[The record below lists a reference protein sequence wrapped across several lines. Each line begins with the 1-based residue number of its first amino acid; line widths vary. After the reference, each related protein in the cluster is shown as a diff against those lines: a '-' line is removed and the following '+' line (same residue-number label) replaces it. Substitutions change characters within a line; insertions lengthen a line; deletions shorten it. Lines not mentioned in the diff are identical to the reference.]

1 MAELNQFLWP
11 KAEYKRDFDFI
22 GHHIKNQAWFLSKM
36 TGDTVDQCMDFCK
49 DAYRP
54 GGIFEFKDPRVL
66 GIYQREEG
74 TRKLEETTV
83 TQMLAEV
90 VETRRIMSPSMAF
103 YIHPKEKRS
112 ILGKFIKKN
121 VNRRGVAKKEMMR
134 AKMALDKI
142 LEQIKNDE
150 QSSYKISNNSLS
162 GAHVSEF
169 TILYLKSAH
178 SSLTST
184 CRTSAA
190 YANANNE
197 KFLTGNRHYYDRNIV
212 LENIASI
219 ATHTDYQALEA
230 VMQKYGIHYPT
241 AEEAISVVAH
251 STKFYFP
258 PHIRLTEVE
267 ELLTEMSPLERA
279 AFVYTGD
286 GFQLC
291 HYNEALFRG
300 FVEEMIALPQSPH
313 PDYESVY
320 KEMSGDTVAFV
331 SSKMAHL
338 TSGMNIF
345 DSKLDPS
352 VKALVAQA
360 VVEMH
365 SVLAKYSDLIKV
377 LWTTSNIPASVARF
391 TESTRRCGVVSDTDS
406 TIFTVQWWCKWFTG
420 YDRVDQTTNSVRNVM
435 VYLVSQ
441 QIIHILAIMS
451 GNIGVDEDQ
460 LHQIAMK
467 NEYAFP
473 VFVLTSR
480 GKHYFGWMT
489 EQEGN
494 VFPKPK
500 LELKGVGL
508 KNSLAPAEINE
519 ESVDFIKDCMNTV
532 MAGEQIEMIPRLQ
545 KIAARERSLIQSIEG
560 GGHQFYTSAQI
571 KDAYGGPLEKSP
583 YRYHLMWEEV
593 FAPKYGPAPVPP
605 YSAIKVNIEADKPS
619 KFKAWLDG
627 IEDQDLKHR
636 LTEYCRREGKT
647 NFGMLLLPKDRI
659 EVCGVPKEIVQ
670 VVNVRSMVHEIMSPF
685 YIELE
690 SFGFYMNNS
699 GLTRLVSDEY

>member
-1 MAELNQFLWP
+1 MAEINQFLWD
-11 KAEYKRDFDFI
+11 KSQYTRDFDFI
-22 GHHIKNQAWFLSKM
+22 KHHINNQAWYLSKM
-36 TGDTVDQCMDFCK
+36 TGDQLDECLEFCHQ
-49 DAYRP
+49 AYRP
-54 GGIFEFKDPRVL
+54 GGVFEFKDPRVL

-83 TQMLAEV
+83 TAMLAEV
-90 VETRRIMSPSMAF
+90 VATRRIMSPSMAF

-121 VNRRGVAKKEMMR
+121 VGRRGVAKKEMMR
-134 AKMALDKI
+134 AKMALDKV

-178 SSLTST
+178 SSLTSL

-197 KFLTGNRHYYDRNIV
+197 KFLTGNRHYYDRNVI
-212 LENIASI
+212 LENIISI
-219 ATHTDYQALEA
+219 STHTDYVALEA
-230 VMQKYGIHYPT
+230 VMSKYGIHYPT
-241 AEEAISVVAH
+241 AQEAIDVVQH
-251 STKFYFP
+251 STAFYFP
-258 PHIRLTEVE
+258 KHIRLHDVE
-267 ELLTEMSPLERA
+267 DLLHAMTPLERA

-286 GFQLC
+286 GYHLC
-291 HYNEALFRG
+291 KYNEPLFRK
-300 FVEEMIALPQSPH
+300 FVEDMIRLPELQH
-313 PDYESVY
+313 PDPESVY

-338 TSGMNIF
+338 TQGKNIF
-345 DSKLDPS
+345 DKELDPT
-352 VKALVAQA
+352 VKALVAQS

-365 SVLAKYSDLIKV
+365 QTLADYSDLIRT
-377 LWTTSNIPASVARF
+377 LWVTSNVPASVARF

-420 YDRVDQTTNSVRNVM
+420 YDRVDQTTNAVRNAM

-451 GNIGVDEDQ
+451 GNLGVDESQ
-460 LHQIAMK
+460 LHQVAMK

-480 GKHYFGWMT
+480 GKHYFGWMA

-494 VFPKPK
+494 VFKEPK

-508 KNSLAPAEINE
+508 KNSLAPAEINK

-532 MAGEQIEMIPRLQ
+532 MAGEPIEMIPRLT
-545 KIAARERSLIQSIEG
+545 KIADRERTLMRSITEG
-560 GGHQFYTSAQI
+560 GYEFYTSAQI

-583 YRYHLMWEEV
+583 HRYHVMWEEV
-593 FAPKYGPAPVPP
+593 FAPKYGPAPQPP
-605 YSAIKVNIEADKPS
+605 YAAIKVNIEADKPS
-619 KFKAWLDG
+619 KLKEWLAS
-627 IEDQDLKHR
+627 IEDDGVRSR

-647 NFGMLLLPKDRI
+647 SFGMLLLPKDRI

-670 VVNVRSMVHEIMSPF
+670 CVNVRSMVHEIMSPF